1 MVDDVYRT
9 LAQRLHAIPN
19 GFTPTESGIELR
31 LLAKIFEP
39 EEAALAAL
47 MRLTPESAAAIG
59 ARAGLGEREAF
70 RVLKGMVRKG
80 QIEIQRRN
88 GKVRFALLPFVF
100 GIYEFQ
106 LPRIDEEMAR
116 LFEAYLQETQG
127 GAILNNQ
134 PSIHRVIPVQEA
146 IPVDLEVFPFE
157 HAAELI
163 DRARSWGILDC
174 ICRVQQK
181 LVGKGCDHTVDN
193 CMAFAP
199 VEGLF
204 GGGSHIRAVSK
215 RDALRILEEAA
226 QEGLVHSTGNYRDG
240 NFHICN
246 CCACCC
252 GILRGIS
259 EFGIPSAIAHSDF
272 EATVDGETCTG
283 CGECV
288 EQCQLGALSLGDEV
302 CEVDLARCIG
312 CGVCTL
318 ACPTDALHLQRRAEG
333 ATPLPPWDNDEWLE
347 QRAKDRGVSLER
359 VMT

>member
-1 MVDDVYRT
+1 MVDDVYRK

-19 GFTPTESGIELR
+19 GFTPTKSGVDLR

-39 EEAALAAL
+39 EEAALAML
-47 MRLTPESAAAIG
+47 MSLTPETAATIG
-59 ARAGLGEREAF
+59 ARAGLDERAAF
-70 RVLKGMVRKG
+70 RLLKGMVRKG
-80 QIEIQRRN
+80 QIEIQRRD
-88 GKVRFALLPFVF
+88 GKLLFALLPFVF

-106 LPRIDEEMAR
+106 LPRIDAEMAQ
-116 LFEAYLQETQG
+116 LFEEYLQETRG
-127 GAILNNQ
+127 GAILHGQ
-134 PSIHRVIPVQEA
+134 PSIHRVIPVRES
-146 IPVDLEVFPFE
+146 ISVDLGVFPYE
-157 HAAELI
+157 RAAELL
-163 DRARSWGILDC
+163 DRAKSWGVLDC

-181 LVGKGCDHTVDN
+181 LVGRGCDHTVQN

-199 VEGLF
+199 EAGLF
-204 GGGSHIRAVSK
+204 GGGSHIRAISK
-215 RDALRILEEAA
+215 QDALKILEDAA

-246 CCACCC
+246 CCVCCC

-272 EATVDGETCTG
+272 EAVVDGEACIG

-288 EQCQLGALSLGDEV
+288 GHCQLDALSLGDEV

-318 ACPTDALHLQRRAEG
+318 ACPTGALHLARRPAD

-347 QRAKDRGVSLER
+347 QRADDRGVSLKEVR
-359 VMT
+359 S